1 MCKHKENGDDVPL
14 GDSYTHTRNASDI
27 DPADTSSPLCD
38 HSKEELLELLNKYK
52 DIINHQNDLIVQ
64 QNETIQQ
71 KDDTIKQ
78 QKHII
83 SMLESIISRQDDDIK
98 QLKTERNQ
106 QNETISIST
115 KKISELESCVE
126 SLSYAAPI
134 KAEYQPTN
142 DNLKHIYSLLSTY
155 IDHREDQLPHIYNTI
170 RQLLANRQLAV
181 VHSRNNPKEKDVV
194 VTAQHLSDFI
204 RALFDMMNEEKLHE
218 FATKKKGATP
228 RMANWLV
235 KIIKQ
240 RKGER
245 NEPTEIGFDSLREI
259 IRRAAKQHI
268 EKHEISATF

>member
-14 GDSYTHTRNASDI
+14 GDPYSHPRNASDI
-27 DPADTSSPLCD
+27 DPADTSSPACD
-38 HSKEELLELLNKYK
+38 LTKEELQEPTNKYK
-52 DIINHQNDLIVQ
+52 DIINHLNDLIALQ
-64 QNETIQQ
+64 KETIQQ

-98 QLKTERNQ
+98 QLKTEHNRQ
-106 QNETISIST
+106 TETISIST

-126 SLSYAAPI
+126 SLSYANPI
-134 KAEYQPTN
+134 KAEYQPTK
-142 DNLKHIYSLLSTY
+142 DNLNHIYSQLATY
-155 IDHREDQLPHIYNTI
+155 IDHRKDQLPHIHNTI
-170 RQLLANRQLAV
+170 RQLLASRQLAV
-181 VHSRNNPKEKDVV
+181 VRSRNNPKETDIV

-204 RALFDMMNEEKLHE
+204 RALFDMMNDEKLQE

-240 RKGER
+240 RKGEH
-245 NEPTEIGFDSLREI
+245 NEPTEIGFDTLREI
-259 IRRAAKQHI
+259 IRRAAKRHI